1 MAWNVKQ
8 VALPC
13 TPLASAGFLS
23 PSSQLCPT
31 QRHQF
36 PALHRIPLQAKLLTQ
51 PPQAPGLLRNT
62 MPRNNSTSPWRGL
75 KLSLFRVRE
84 ALDINRCCRISKFS
98 LQIKSSLH
106 LGRMCTASQGPVVP
120 MATSRPLAGGADL
133 AVHPAALAGLRTGS
147 GRPGTCR
154 AGLGL
159 TEVIRKRSGR

>member
-36 PALHRIPLQAKLLTQ
+36 PALHRIPLQTKLLTQ
-51 PPQAPGLLRNT
+51 PPQAPGLLRST

-120 MATSRPLAGGADL
+120 MATSRPLAGGARIWQCTL
-133 AVHPAALAGLRTGS
+133 QLWLGSAQEAGRQALAEGGWGS
-147 GRPGTCR
+147 RR
-154 AGLGL
+154 
-159 TEVIRKRSGR
+159 